1 MAGQRRP
8 GSLAWFVAALL
19 LLLPACG
26 DRAPVSQRAPAK
38 PRFEAWADAGHR
50 EQVATYRAHLER
62 QGLAEVMPMEAL
74 LRTSR
79 RWRICLHDEFAT
91 PPPALQPSIEPTLR
105 VVTRLQ
111 DAGLLDPTL
120 ARSGWRDA
128 RVNRC
133 AGGAS
138 GSKHL
143 QNNAID
149 FDLPE
154 RADGVA
160 KLCAWWRTHG
170 AKARMGLGFYTPTAI
185 HIDTSG
191 FRTWGNDR
199 TRRSS
204 LCVTPR

>member
-1 MAGQRRP
+1 MAGCRRP
-8 GSLAWFVAALL
+8 GPLPWLALV
-19 LLLPACG
+19 LPILVTACG
-26 DRAPVSQRAPAK
+26 DRAPLSGRSSAR

-50 EQVATYRAHLER
+50 EDVSAYRTRLER
-62 QGLAEVMPMEAL
+62 RQLADVVPMDTL

-91 PPPALQPSIEPTLR
+91 PPPALQPNIEPTLR
-105 VVTRLQ
+105 VVARLR
-111 DAGLLDPTL
+111 DAGLVDPSL

-138 GSKHL
+138 SSRHL

-154 RADGVA
+154 RPDNVA
-160 KLCAWWRTHG
+160 ALCAWWRRHG
-170 AKARMGLGFYTPTAI
+170 PKARMGLGFYTPTAI
-185 HIDTSG
+185 HIDTAG

-199 TRRSS
+199 TRRTS
-204 LCVTPR
+204 LCIAPG

>member
-1 MAGQRRP
+1 M
-8 GSLAWFVAALL
+8 
-19 LLLPACG
+19 
-26 DRAPVSQRAPAK
+26 SQRAPAK
-38 PRFEAWADAGHR
+38 PRFNAWADAGHR
-50 EQVATYRAHLER
+50 EQVASYRAHLER
-62 QGLAEVMPMEAL
+62 QGLADVMPMDAL
-74 LRTSR
+74 LKTSR
-79 RWRICLHDEFAT
+79 RWRLCLDDEFAT
-91 PPPALQPSIEPTLR
+91 PPPALQPNIAPTLH
-105 VVTRLQ
+105 VVARLHS
-111 DAGLLDPTL
+111 AGLLDPAQ

-154 RADGVA
+154 RPGSVTA
-160 KLCAWWRTHG
+160 LCAWWRTHG
-170 AKARMGLGFYTPTAI
+170 KKARMGLGFYTPTAI

-199 TRRSS
+199 TRCSS
-204 LCVTPR
+204 LCVTRD